1 MIRFILLSILLTILF
16 RAVARLWAGVVRG
29 MRDQDVFEGQS
40 RGGGGSRRPSPVPQ
54 RGVQMVRDP
63 VCGTFVVPERALA
76 VSGSGGERVYFC
88 STECRDKY
96 RARPDADSSPA
107 HGRTA

>member
-16 RAVARLWAGVVRG
+16 RAVSRLWAGIVRG
-29 MRDQDVFEGQS
+29 MRDQDVFAGQGRHAP
-40 RGGGGSRRPSPVPQ
+40 RGPSHVTP

-63 VCGTFVVPERALA
+63 ICGTFVLPERAVALST
-76 VSGSGGERVYFC
+76 SGRDRLYFC

-96 RARPDADSSPA
+96 RARPEADSSTA

>member
-1 MIRFILLSILLTILF
+1 MLRFILLSILLTILY
-16 RAVARLWAGVVRG
+16 RAVSRVWAGVVRG
-29 MRDQDVFEGQS
+29 MRTGDPSVGRRTD
-40 RGGGGSRRPSPVPQ
+40 GSNVPQ

-63 VCGTFVVPERALA
+63 ICGSFVVPERAVALSA
-76 VSGSGGERVYFC
+76 GGGQRLYFC

-96 RARPDADSSPA
+96 RSRPESNHAAA